1 MTVKVTSIKT
11 DFRGI
16 RLPDAPHQ
24 GRGFEGVLADA
35 GSPVN
40 NGQGP
45 DYPEVGLEVKTKG
58 VYSKS
63 ANTVGT
69 MLWEN
74 IKVTPYGM
82 SSICKK
88 LQQQFRV
95 TVNDNIIVDQHVY
108 DFSAPHIQEVIANA
122 YETARSKIID
132 GDTSSYISGGEFGY
146 FEQKRLKGGKLTN
159 SWAFRIPVNAMK
171 KLEGMTQSTYTTLF
185 E

>member
-24 GRGFEGVLADA
+24 GRGFERALSNA
-35 GSPVN
+35 GNPVN
-40 NGQGP
+40 NGHGP
-45 DYPEVGLEVKTKG
+45 DYPEVGLEVKTKDIE
-58 VYSKS
+58 STS

-69 MLWEN
+69 ILYED

-95 TVNDNIIVDQHVY
+95 TVKDNIIVDQYVY
-108 DFSAPHIQEVIANA
+108 DFSAPHIQEVIAKA
-122 YETARSKIID
+122 YETARAKIIA
-132 GDTSSYISGGEFGY
+132 GDKSSYISGTGY
-146 FEQKRLKGGKLTN
+146 GFFEQKRLKGGTLTN
-159 SWAFRIPVNAMK
+159 SWAFRIPVKSMK
-171 KLEGMTQSTYTTLF
+171 KLEGMAQSTYANLF